1 MDKIKIWITMDEN
14 QMLTDYS
21 LTAKENYIEIEVTE
35 EPRDYL
41 NWGLRNG
48 ELIHYP
54 DDLNDLTN
62 QSETSF
68 EGNTLLAFAYLSHK
82 FSNISNLTD
91 VNLDYPKYPDILTVY
106 NNQGMTNLDLKK
118 MVEYQRISKEEY
130 EEITGTPLEEG
141 E

>member
-1 MDKIKIWITMDEN
+1 MDKIKIWITVDEN
-14 QMLTDYS
+14 HMLTDYS
-21 LTAKENYIEIEVTE
+21 LTPKKDYIEIYVDE
-35 EPRDYL
+35 EPKDYF
-41 NWGLRNG
+41 NWGLRDNKL
-48 ELIHYP
+48 EHYP
-54 DDLNDLTN
+54 TDLNDLTN